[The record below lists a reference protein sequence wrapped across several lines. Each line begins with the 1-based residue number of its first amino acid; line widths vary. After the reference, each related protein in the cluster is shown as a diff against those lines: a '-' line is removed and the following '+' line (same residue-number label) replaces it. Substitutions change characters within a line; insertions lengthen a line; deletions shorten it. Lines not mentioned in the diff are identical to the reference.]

1 MRFDDDLTAC
11 ADLVRRGDPER
22 FLAAMAAPVA
32 SGRQRPMAP
41 PVPPIR
47 SCGCAVAVGGTTLR
61 PEVTDSLQT
70 MACSG
75 ISAARA

>member
-32 SGRQRPMAP
+32 ARRRTNRACPAAPASG
-41 PVPPIR
+41 
-47 SCGCAVAVGGTTLR
+47 CGYPRTGFVQGRLQGMSTLR
-61 PEVTDSLQT
+61 
-70 MACSG
+70 
-75 ISAARA
+75 